1 MNDYYVYM
9 MSNKTNSVL
18 YLGITNDI
26 ERRVYEHKNKLVDGF
41 TKKYNCIKLVWY
53 EHTNSIESA
62 IIKEKQMK
70 KWKREYK
77 EKVIHSLNPK
87 WNDLSDHFYG

>member
-18 YLGITNDI
+18 YLGITNNI

-77 EKVIHSLNPK
+77 EKVINSLNPK